1 MQLTNLTTPSHN
13 KTLKISTGLM
23 NNNNQLPPLKSNNK
37 VLGFSLIEVLVAIFI
52 AGIALTIAV
61 PNLSTF
67 TIRMRVD
74 NEVYQIQRLLM
85 TTRNAAIN
93 SGAQAILCPL
103 AADNT
108 CANNNNWSGRIGVFT
123 DDQLIKE
130 REAIKQ
136 GDVLQFA
143 FNQVT
148 YAPSGQLAFIN
159 GGNFS
164 YCPQGRPNFA
174 RAIILSLSGRT
185 FLSQDINGD
194 GLDQDRQNISINIVC

>member
-1 MQLTNLTTPSHN
+1 
-13 KTLKISTGLM
+13 M
-23 NNNNQLPPLKSNNK
+23 NNNNELPPLKSNNK
-37 VLGFSLIEVLVAIFI
+37 ALGFSLIEVLVAIFI

-67 TIRMRVD
+67 TVRMRVD

-93 SGAQAILCPL
+93 SGVQARLCPL
-103 AADNT
+103 APDNT

-136 GDVLQFA
+136 GDLLQFA
-143 FNQVT
+143 FNQVI
-148 YAPSGQLAFIN
+148 YAPSGQLAIN
-159 GGNFS
+159 NSGNFS
-164 YCPQGRPNFA
+164 YCPQGRPDFA

-185 FLSQDINGD
+185 FLSQDTNGD
-194 GLDQDRQNISINIVC
+194 GLDQDRQNVSINIVC